1 MFEAVLV
8 FCCRIN
14 NTTLTHE
21 LINESQFDQEL
32 LSPIVLVNMIS
43 RACLCGRVCHQGSI

>member
-1 MFEAVLV
+1 MLEAVLV

-14 NTTLTHE
+14 NITLTHE

-32 LSPIVLVNMIS
+32 LSPIVLVKYDKS
-43 RACLCGRVCHQGSI
+43 CLSLW